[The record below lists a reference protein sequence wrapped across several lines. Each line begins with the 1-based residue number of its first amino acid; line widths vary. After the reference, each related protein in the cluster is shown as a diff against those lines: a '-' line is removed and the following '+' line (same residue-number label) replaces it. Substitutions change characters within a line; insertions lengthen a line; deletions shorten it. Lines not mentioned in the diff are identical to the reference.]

1 MMIHRLREEQVK
13 ALQMDM
19 DDETKRIRKER
30 KLGDRRK

>member
-1 MMIHRLREEQVK
+1 MMVHRMREEQVK

>member
-1 MMIHRLREEQVK
+1 MREEQVK

>member
-1 MMIHRLREEQVK
+1 MMIHRMREEQVK
-13 ALQMDM
+13 ALQMEM